1 MEEKKT
7 VPFRKTVFESV
18 PTFIPLSLAV
28 LALAGAAA
36 LALQPCAD
44 K

>member
-1 MEEKKT
+1 MEEKGT
-7 VPFRKTVFESV
+7 EFRKTLFESV

-36 LALQPCAD
+36 IVMQPYPD
-44 K
+44 